1 MKKRDVIIFVIIL
14 LIFTCFN
21 LVLGDEF
28 ATGETGE
35 HTEQSEAIDLNPNT
49 PLTQQPEFF
58 QNPNLEQAKPHL
70 EALSESEWQQ
80 LDQQGLLNELPQD
93 KLGEVLKIRNGLE
106 DLTIKDLK
114 EFEIKDNKLIIGDN
128 FIDIASL
135 KDGKEHTIAVT
146 EEGVELDGNM
156 LGNAKNIRYED
167 NILKADANGEIDKFI
182 VNKEQDPDYAVKG
195 KVTYMEDGDTTLVNA
210 FNPE

>member
-1 MKKRDVIIFVIIL
+1 M
-14 LIFTCFN
+14 
-21 LVLGDEF
+21 
-28 ATGETGE
+28 
-35 HTEQSEAIDLNPNT
+35 
-49 PLTQQPEFF
+49 
-58 QNPNLEQAKPHL
+58 
-70 EALSESEWQQ
+70 
-80 LDQQGLLNELPQD
+80 
-93 KLGEVLKIRNGLE
+93 KIRNDLE
-106 DLTIKDLK
+106 DLEIKDLE